1 LPGDLIKVVP
11 TKSVDI
17 VTSIFVLSALP
28 PEKFV
33 NAIENIKSCL
43 RPSGLWLFRDYA
55 VTDAAQARFKSDRKL
70 SDNLFVRQDGTLSYF
85 FDKGISTGENY
96 SICDVYE

>member
-1 LPGDLIKVVP
+1 M
-11 TKSVDI
+11 DI

-33 NAIENIKSCL
+33 NAIENIKSAL
-43 RPSGLWLFRDYA
+43 RPGGLWLFRDYA
-55 VTDAAQARFKSDRKL
+55 VTDAAQARFKPERKL

-85 FDKGISTGENY
+85 FDKGISTGEIFP
-96 SICDVYE
+96 ICNVYE